1 MGNQVRA
8 DTIILGFT
16 GSIGSGCT
24 YIAQGIAAQYDFKYY
39 SLSDVLRGIAKK
51 DKGLSNPS
59 IEELQDLG
67 NELRKKKGK
76 SYLVKTLIDSIT
88 EDHSTSGIIIDSI
101 KNDEECKTLK
111 QFPFF
116 YLFSV
121 HADEDIRAGR
131 TKKAKR
137 FKKYK
142 EFAKIDSRDKA
153 EEIHYGQQVIKC
165 NYLADII
172 INNNHNIPQ
181 QATKEKKQ
189 FIDDIF
195 NKYISLIKL
204 KQKGRITPDN
214 LPTNDETMMTM
225 AYAESKKS
233 SCLKRKVG
241 SLIVS
246 VNNGKDGNEHDHSIN
261 EIVHI
266 LSSGYNEVPQGSVPC
281 IFNKDFEKC
290 YRDFLQEEQAK
301 NISYCPS
308 CGRKIN
314 LPKTKCTTPNCSF
327 QSIDYIKVCPDCKN
341 ELDVKYIC
349 PKCKTEVFKKFLTSG
364 SNGKL
369 LDMCRALHAEE
380 HALLHLTKISGQN
393 PDNLVLYTTTYPCN
407 LCANKIVAAGI
418 KKVVYAD
425 PYPMKE
431 SKKILESGGVEA
443 VKFQGIKSSA
453 FFRLY
458 S

>member
-1 MGNQVRA
+1 MANQVWA

-24 YIAQGIAAQYDFKYY
+24 YIAKGIADHYGFKYY
-39 SLSDVLRGIAKK
+39 SLSTVLRGIAKE
-51 DKGLSNPS
+51 KGISSPS
-59 IEELQDLG
+59 IEQLQDLG
-67 NELRKKKGK
+67 NELRNKNGK
-76 SYLVKTLIDSIT
+76 SYLVKKLIDSIT
-88 EDHSTSGIIIDSI
+88 EEPTSEGIIIDSI

-111 QFPFF
+111 QFPYF

-121 HADEDIRAGR
+121 HADEDVRKSR
-131 TKKAKR
+131 TIKAKR
-137 FKKYK
+137 FKKAK
-142 EFAKIDSRDKA
+142 EFLKVDLRDKA
-153 EEIHYGQQVIKC
+153 EGIHYGQQVTKC

-172 INNNHNIPQ
+172 INNNNNIPQ
-181 QATKEKKQ
+181 QASKEKKR
-189 FIDDIF
+189 FIDEIY
-195 NKYISLIKL
+195 NKYINLIKL
-204 KQKGRITPDN
+204 KQKGLITPDN

-241 SLIVS
+241 ALIIS
-246 VNNGKDGNEHDHSIN
+246 VHNGKNGNAKDHSIN
-261 EIVHI
+261 EAVHI
-266 LSSGYNEVPQGSVPC
+266 LSSGYNEVPLGSVPC
-281 IFNKDFEKC
+281 IFNKDYERC

-301 NISYCPS
+301 NIHYCPA
-308 CGRKIN
+308 CGEKIK
-314 LPKTKCTTPNCSF
+314 LPKTKCKTPSCAF
-327 QSIDYIKVCPDCKN
+327 QSDEYIKVCPDCKN
-341 ELDVKYIC
+341 ELAVKYIC
-349 PKCKTEVFKKFLTSG
+349 SKCDTEVFKKFLTSV
-364 SNGKL
+364 SAGKL

-393 PDNLVLYTTTYPCN
+393 SDNLVLYTTTYPCN
-407 LCANKIVAAGI
+407 LCANKIVVAGI

-431 SKKILESGGVEA
+431 AKNILESGGVKT

>member
-1 MGNQVRA
+1 MGNQVWA

-24 YIAQGIAAQYDFKYY
+24 FIAKGIAAQYGFKYY
-39 SLSDVLRGIAKK
+39 SLSNVLREIAK
-51 DKGLSNPS
+51 GNGISSPT
-59 IEELQDLG
+59 IEQLQDLG
-67 NELRKKKGK
+67 NELRYKMGK
-76 SYLVKTLIDSIT
+76 SYLVKKLIDSIS
-88 EDHSTSGIIIDSI
+88 EDDSGKGIIIDSI
-101 KNDEECKTLK
+101 KNDEECRTLK

-121 HADEDIRAGR
+121 HADESVRSCR
-131 TKKAKR
+131 TIKAKK
-137 FKKYK
+137 FKKSK
-142 EFAKIDSRDKA
+142 EFARIDSRDKA

-172 INNNHNIPQ
+172 INNNKNIPQ
-181 QATKEKKQ
+181 QAAKDKKQ
-189 FIDDIF
+189 FINEIH
-195 NKYISLIKL
+195 NKYISLIEL

-246 VNNGKDGNEHDHSIN
+246 VENGNSRKALEHSIN
-261 EIVHI
+261 ENVHI
-266 LSSGYNEVPQGSVPC
+266 LSSGYNEVPMGSVPC
-281 IFNKDFEKC
+281 IFNKDYERC

-301 NISYCPS
+301 SISYCPA
-308 CGRKIN
+308 CGKKIK
-314 LPKTKCTTPNCSF
+314 LPKTKCKSSACNF
-327 QSIDYIKVCPDCKN
+327 QSNEYIKVCPECKN
-341 ELDVKYIC
+341 ELDIKYIC
-349 PKCKTEVFKKFLTSG
+349 PKCNTKVFKKFLTSV

-380 HALLHLTKISGQN
+380 HALLHLTKITGQTS
-393 PDNLVLYTTTYPCN
+393 DNLVLYTTTYPCN

-431 SKKILESGGVEA
+431 AKKILESGSVETA
-443 VKFQGIKSSA
+443 KFQGIKSSA